1 MDNKKIGKLIAK
13 LRNEQGLTQQELG
26 DKIGVGFRAVSKW
39 ERGLTLPDISNINE
53 LSKILGISSDELL
66 SGELKAK
73 EEQTEENSSKNKKKI
88 SRKTKIII
96 SVITLLILT
105 ITTTIIY
112 YNDKTYVY
120 DITST
125 NEDEHHIEGKVT
137 FKGKNISI
145 MLNKLYFIDDNFA
158 STIITNYQYEII
170 SNDTF
175 IFGYGQNSQG
185 KVIEKEYTIQEF
197 TDSFKINYSSDT
209 YVKRKVIL
217 KNNIY
222 LYLTMWDTNSKEIKK
237 KIEIMLYK

>member
-125 NEDEHHIEGKVT
+125 NEDENHIEGKVT

>member
-125 NEDEHHIEGKVT
+125 NEDEYHIEGKVT